1 MKFKGGTCD
10 VQVSDKVISCVRKQG
25 ENTVRF
31 LSAVKPSRHSTVS
44 TCSSAIWPTLCSN
57 LISENIHINGT
68 PGLLPH
74 IKNLRITRLTRLC
87 AGQTWFL
94 GPCPP
99 CEISWECMYCIHD
112 RHPAERKEESRGGNE
127 NWKLSKHFPSIVE
140 KQTNLFNQNRTKH
153 SKRKGITQR

>member
-1 MKFKGGTCD
+1 MNFRGGTCD

-74 IKNLRITRLTRLC
+74 IKNLRITRLTQMC

-99 CEISWECMYCIHD
+99 CEISWECMYCIHMTD
-112 RHPAERKEESRGGNE
+112 TQQREKRRVGGEMRIENCQSIFHLSLKSRQICLIKTGPNTLKGGA
-127 NWKLSKHFPSIVE
+127 
-140 KQTNLFNQNRTKH
+140 
-153 SKRKGITQR
+153 

>member
-1 MKFKGGTCD
+1 MNFRGGTCD
-10 VQVSDKVISCVRKQG
+10 VQGSDKVRKQG

-74 IKNLRITRLTRLC
+74 IKNLRITRLTRMC

-99 CEISWECMYCIHD
+99 CEISWECMYCIHMTD
-112 RHPAERKEESRGGNE
+112 TQQREKRRVGGGNE
-127 NWKLSKHFPSIVE
+127 NLKLSKHFPSIVE

-153 SKRKGITQR
+153 SKRRGITQR